1 MALSGSIN
9 TNNYSG
15 RYYNLSWTATQSIE
29 TNSSDISWTLTASGG
44 KSNWYAERL
53 CQVVINGT
61 YVFNKSNRVER
72 YKGIV
77 ASGTITIPHNTNG
90 TMSFSASVKVAC
102 YTDSA
107 NLFGS
112 GSWNLDKIPRQATI
126 TAAPNFNDEENPVI
140 NYSNPAETD
149 VSTLQACISLDGSND
164 DIAYRDISKTGTSYT
179 FNLTD
184 DERNIL
190 RNATTTSNSRT
201 VYFYIKTT
209 IGENTFYENVSKTLT
224 IINANPIINPQAEDC
239 NSRTL
244 ELTGNKNRFVCYYT
258 HLKYTIE
265 KSAKKGA
272 TIQSVNVECGSKS
285 KSEADL
291 SGGILNNIDSGVV
304 KFSITDSRGNT
315 TTKVLTKSFVKYI
328 KLTCNMEVSAP
339 TTDGSLNISASGNY
353 FNGSF
358 GAVNNSITVQYRYK
372 TNGGN
377 YTNWASMTTSISG
390 NTYSASASITGL
402 DYKSSYTFQTRAI
415 DKLLTISSPEK
426 TVKTVPLFDWGANDF
441 NFNVDTSVNG
451 DLTITGD
458 IIIGGQSLKSLLG
471 I

>member
-29 TNSSDISWTLTASGG
+29 TNSSNISWTLTASGG

-72 YKGIV
+72 YKGVV

-126 TAAPNFNDEENPVI
+126 TAAPNFNDEENPEI
-140 NYSNPAETD
+140 TYSNPAGTD

-201 VYFYIKTT
+201 VKFYIKTI

-402 DYKSSYTFQTRAI
+402 DYKSSYTFQIRAI
-415 DKLLTISSPEK
+415 DKLLTINSPEK

-451 DLTITGD
+451 NLTITGD

>member
-1 MALSGSIN
+1 MALSGSIG
-9 TNNYSG
+9 TNNYQG
-15 RYYNLSWTATQSIE
+15 RYYNLSWTAIQSIE
-29 TNSSDISWTLTASGG
+29 TNSSDISWTLTANGG
-44 KSNWYAERL
+44 NANWYAERL

-61 YVFNKSNRVER
+61 YVFNKFNRVER
-72 YKGIV
+72 YKGVV

-112 GSWNLDKIPRQATI
+112 GSWSLDKIPRQATI
-126 TAAPNFNDEENPVI
+126 TVAPNFNDEENPEI
-140 NYSNPAETD
+140 TYSNPAGTD

-184 DERNIL
+184 DERNVL

-201 VYFYIKTT
+201 VIFYIKTT

-224 IINANPIINPQAEDC
+224 IVNANPIINPQAEDC

-244 ELTGNKNRFVCYYT
+244 ELTGNKNRFVRYYT

-285 KSEADL
+285 KSEVDL

-315 TTKVLTKSFVKYI
+315 TTKVLAKSFVEYI

-358 GAVNNSITVQYRYK
+358 GAVNNSLTVQYRYK

-402 DYKSSYTFQTRAI
+402 NYKSSYTFQIRAI
-415 DKLLTISSPEK
+415 DKLLTINSPEK

>member
-9 TNNYSG
+9 TNDYSG

-29 TNSSDISWTLTASGG
+29 TNSSNITWTLNASGG
-44 KSNWYAERL
+44 NANWYAERL

-72 YKGIV
+72 YKGVV

-90 TMSFSASVKVAC
+90 TMSFSASLKIAC
-102 YTDSA
+102 YKDSA

-126 TAAPNFNDEENPVI
+126 TSAPNFNDEENPKI
-140 NYSNPAETD
+140 TYSNPAGTG
-149 VSTLQACISLDGSND
+149 VSTLQACISLDGSKD
-164 DIAYRDISKTGTSYT
+164 DIAYRDISKTGKTYT
-179 FNLTD
+179 FNLTEA
-184 DERNIL
+184 ERNVL
-190 RNATTTSNSRT
+190 RNATTTSNNRT
-201 VYFYIKTT
+201 IYFYIKTI
-209 IGENTFYENVSKTLT
+209 IGDNTFYDKVSKTLS
-224 IINANPIINPQAEDC
+224 IVNANPVITPYCRDSNETTKA
-239 NSRTL
+239 
-244 ELTGNKNRFVCYYT
+244 LTGNENKFVRYYSD
-258 HLKYTIE
+258 LYFIIE
-265 KSAKKGA
+265 KSALKGA
-272 TIQSVNVECGSKS
+272 TFKNVKVECGSRTTS
-285 KSEADL
+285 TANL
-291 SGGILNNIDSGVV
+291 SAGVMTNIDSGVV
-304 KFSITDSRGNT
+304 KFTATDSRGNT
-315 TTKVLTKSFVKYI
+315 TSQLLLKSFVKYI
-328 KLTCNMEVSAP
+328 KLTCNMEVGVP
-339 TTDGSLNISASGNY
+339 TADGKLNITASGNY

-426 TVKTVPLFDWGANDF
+426 TVKTVPIFDWGANDF

-458 IIIGGQSLKSLLG
+458 VIIGGQSLKSLLG

>member
-1 MALSGSIN
+1 MALRGSIN

-72 YKGIV
+72 YKGVV

-126 TAAPNFNDEENPVI
+126 TAAPNFNDEENPEI
-140 NYSNPAETD
+140 IYSNPAGTD

-201 VYFYIKTT
+201 VKFYIKTI

-402 DYKSSYTFQTRAI
+402 NYKSSYTFQIRAI
-415 DKLLTISSPEK
+415 DKLLTINSPEK

-451 DLTITGD
+451 NLTITGD

>member
-1 MALSGSIN
+1 MALSGSIS
-9 TNNYSG
+9 TNNYQG

-29 TNSSDISWTLTASGG
+29 TNSSNISWTLNASGG
-44 KSNWYAERL
+44 NANWYAERL
-53 CQVVINGT
+53 CQVVVNGT

-72 YKGIV
+72 YKGVV

-90 TMSFSASVKVAC
+90 TMSFSASLKVAC
-102 YTDSA
+102 YKDSA

-126 TAAPNFNDEENPVI
+126 TTATNFNDEENPI
-140 NYSNPAETD
+140 ITYSNPAGTD
-149 VSTLQACISLDGSND
+149 VSTLQACISLDGSKD
-164 DIAYRDISKTGTSYT
+164 DIAYRDISKTETSYT

-184 DERNIL
+184 DERNVL

-224 IINANPIINPQAEDC
+224 IINANPIITPYAEDD
-239 NSRTL
+239 NSITVA
-244 ELTGNKNRFVCYYT
+244 LTGDKNKFVCYYT
-258 HLKYTIE
+258 NLKYIIE
-265 KSAKKGA
+265 KSAQKGA
-272 TIQSVNVECGSKS
+272 TIENIKVECGSKS
-285 KSEADL
+285 A
-291 SGGILNNIDSGVV
+291 SGSNLGAGLLPNIDSGVV
-304 KFSITDSRGNT
+304 WFTITDSRGNT
-315 TTKVLTKSFVKYI
+315 TKKPLIKSFVKYI
-328 KLTCNMEVSAP
+328 KLTCNTEISAP
-339 TTDGSLNISASGNY
+339 TADGSLNISASGNY

-377 YTNWASMTTSISG
+377 YTNWVSMTTSISG

-402 DYKSSYTFQTRAI
+402 NYKSFYTIQIRAI
-415 DKLLTISSPEK
+415 DKLLTINSPEK
-426 TVKTVPLFDWGANDF
+426 TVKTVPIFDWGANDF

>member
-72 YKGIV
+72 YKGKV

-126 TAAPNFNDEENPVI
+126 TAAPNFNDEENPEI
-140 NYSNPAETD
+140 TYSNPAGTD

-184 DERNIL
+184 DERNVL

-201 VYFYIKTT
+201 VIFYIKTT

-244 ELTGNKNRFVCYYT
+244 ALTGNKNRFVCYYT

-402 DYKSSYTFQTRAI
+402 NYKSSYTFQIRAI
-415 DKLLTISSPEK
+415 DKLLTINSPEK

-451 DLTITGD
+451 NLTITGD

>member
-1 MALSGSIN
+1 MALSGSIS
-9 TNNYSG
+9 TNNYQG

-29 TNSSDISWTLTASGG
+29 TNSSNISWTLTANGG
-44 KSNWYAERL
+44 KANWYAERL

-72 YKGIV
+72 YKGKV

-90 TMSFSASVKVAC
+90 TMSFSASLKVAC
-102 YTDSA
+102 YKDSA

-126 TAAPNFNDEENPVI
+126 TAAPNFNDEENPKI
-140 NYSNPAETD
+140 TYSNPAGTD
-149 VSTLQACISLDGSND
+149 VSTLQACISLDGSKD

-184 DERNIL
+184 NERNIL

-201 VYFYIKTT
+201 VLFCIKTK
-209 IGENTFYENVSKTLT
+209 IGENTFYEKVSKTLS
-224 IINANPIINPQAEDC
+224 IVNANPVITPYCRDSNETTKA
-239 NSRTL
+239 
-244 ELTGNKNRFVCYYT
+244 LTGNENKLVRYYSD
-258 HLKYTIE
+258 LYFIIE
-265 KSAKKGA
+265 KSALKGA
-272 TIQSVNVECGSKS
+272 TFKNVKVECGSRTTS
-285 KSEADL
+285 TANL
-291 SGGILNNIDSGVV
+291 SAGVMTNIDSGVV
-304 KFSITDSRGNT
+304 KFTATDSRGNT
-315 TTKVLTKSFVKYI
+315 TSQLLLKSFVNYI
-328 KLTCNMEVSAP
+328 KLTCNMKVSAP
-339 TTDGSLNISASGNY
+339 TTDGSLNITASGNY

-358 GAVNNSITVQYRYK
+358 GAVNNSLTVQYRYK
-372 TNGGN
+372 TNGGS
-377 YTNWASMTTSISG
+377 YTSWTPMTTSISG

-402 DYKSSYTFQTRAI
+402 NYKSSYTFQTRAV
-415 DKLLTISSPEK
+415 DKLLTINSPEK
-426 TVKTVPLFDWGANDF
+426 TVKTVPIFDWGANDF

>member
-1 MALSGSIN
+1 MALSGSIS
-9 TNNYSG
+9 TNNYQG

-29 TNSSDISWTLTASGG
+29 TNSSNISWTLTANGG
-44 KSNWYAERL
+44 KANWYAERL

-72 YKGIV
+72 YKGVV

-90 TMSFSASVKVAC
+90 TVSFSASLKVAC
-102 YTDSA
+102 YKDSA

-126 TAAPNFNDEENPVI
+126 TAAPNFNDEENPKI
-140 NYSNPAETD
+140 TYSNPAGTE
-149 VSTLQACISLDGSND
+149 VSTLQACISLDGSKD
-164 DIAYRDISKTGTSYT
+164 DIAYRDISKTGKTYT
-179 FNLTD
+179 FNLTEA
-184 DERNIL
+184 ERNVL
-190 RNATTTSNSRT
+190 RNATTTANNRT
-201 VYFYIKTT
+201 IYFYIKTI
-209 IGENTFYENVSKTLT
+209 IGDNTFYDKVSKTLS
-224 IINANPIINPQAEDC
+224 IVNANPVITPYCRDSNETTKA
-239 NSRTL
+239 
-244 ELTGNKNRFVCYYT
+244 LTGDENKLVRYYSD
-258 HLKYTIE
+258 LYFIIE
-265 KSAKKGA
+265 KSALKGA
-272 TIQSVNVECGSKS
+272 TFKNVKVECGSRTTS
-285 KSEADL
+285 TANL
-291 SGGILNNIDSGVV
+291 SAGVMTNIDSGVV
-304 KFSITDSRGNT
+304 KFTATDSRGNT
-315 TTKVLTKSFVKYI
+315 TSQLLLKPFVKYI
-328 KLTCNMEVSAP
+328 KLTCNMEVGVP
-339 TTDGSLNISASGNY
+339 TADGKLNITASGNY

-372 TNGGN
+372 TNGGS
-377 YTNWASMTTSISG
+377 YTSWTPMTTSISG

-402 DYKSSYTFQTRAI
+402 NYKSSYTFQTRAV

-426 TVKTVPLFDWGANDF
+426 TVKTVPIFDWGANDF

>member
-9 TNNYSG
+9 TNDYSG

-29 TNSSDISWTLTASGG
+29 TNSSNISWTLNASGG
-44 KSNWYAERL
+44 KANWYAERL

-72 YKGIV
+72 YKGVV

-90 TMSFSASVKVAC
+90 TMSFSASLKVAC
-102 YTDSA
+102 YKDSA

-126 TAAPNFNDEENPVI
+126 TSAPNFNDEENPKI
-140 NYSNPAETD
+140 TYSNPAGTG
-149 VSTLQACISLDGSND
+149 VSTLQACISLDGSKD
-164 DIAYRDISKTGTSYT
+164 DIAYRDISKTETSYT
-179 FNLTD
+179 FNLTE
-184 DERNIL
+184 DERNVL
-190 RNATTTSNSRT
+190 RNATTTANSRT
-201 VYFYIKTT
+201 VFFYIKTT

-272 TIQSVNVECGSKS
+272 TIKSVNVECGSKS

-304 KFSITDSRGNT
+304 KFSIKDSRGNI
-315 TTKVLTKSFVKYI
+315 TTKVLAKSFVEYI

-402 DYKSSYTFQTRAI
+402 NYKSFYTFQIRAI

-441 NFNVDTSVNG
+441 NFNVNTSVNG